1 MTSTQVFLAVVS
13 VLAFTSAFTTP
24 PKSHPFPCNSRKR
37 TIFRSQLIPT
47 DRAGEIITSRIG
59 DDRDKG
65 MCLIFPGGGLFFYW
79 QAGVIAY
86 LQERGY
92 DLSTTSSPCHLSGA
106 SAGALAA
113 TLAATEVNPYEA
125 TELALSLSEKAGVW
139 DRPLGLQGVWGNM
152 IYEWLDTLLPDDA
165 VERVVKKLN
174 LVVTPVPS
182 FGKSR
187 ICDFH
192 SREDLIMANMA
203 SVHIVSFAF
212 LFNALLS
219 SLHQVRLRQL

>member
-1 MTSTQVFLAVVS
+1 
-13 VLAFTSAFTTP
+13 
-24 PKSHPFPCNSRKR
+24 
-37 TIFRSQLIPT
+37 
-47 DRAGEIITSRIG
+47 
-59 DDRDKG
+59 
-65 MCLIFPGGGLFFYW
+65 
-79 QAGVIAY
+79 
-86 LQERGY
+86 
-92 DLSTTSSPCHLSGA
+92 
-106 SAGALAA
+106 
-113 TLAATEVNPYEA
+113 LAATEVNPYEA